1 MSTYILNT
9 FKISYM
15 IKNNVSLLIGMRRMT
30 IAETARLA
38 GVSYNTIY
46 ALYHDQT
53 AGIEFATLNKLC
65 EVLDCTTNDL
75 LKLLRRQN
83 SQVSNIIPYTICT
96 MIKLLV
102 LISIP

>member
-38 GVSYNTIY
+38 GVSYNTR
-46 ALYHDQT
+46 
-53 AGIEFATLNKLC
+53 N
-65 EVLDCTTNDL
+65 
-75 LKLLRRQN
+75 
-83 SQVSNIIPYTICT
+83 
-96 MIKLLV
+96 
-102 LISIP
+102 ISIFLYYRKY

>member
-15 IKNNVSLLIGMRRMT
+15 IKNNVSLLIGMRGMT

-75 LKLLRRQN
+75 LKY
-83 SQVSNIIPYTICT
+83 IPD
-96 MIKLLV
+96 
-102 LISIP
+102 

>member
-65 EVLDCTTNDL
+65 ENLIIFKYYDKKQCVSYYRSKKND
-75 LKLLRRQN
+75 N
-83 SQVSNIIPYTICT
+83 C
-96 MIKLLV
+96 
-102 LISIP
+102 

>member
-75 LKLLRRQN
+75 LKYIPDYLIIFKYYDKKQC
-83 SQVSNIIPYTICT
+83 VSYYRSKKNDNC
-96 MIKLLV
+96 
-102 LISIP
+102 

>member
-38 GVSYNTIY
+38 GVSYNTKY
-46 ALYHDQT
+46 
-53 AGIEFATLNKLC
+53 F
-65 EVLDCTTNDL
+65 
-75 LKLLRRQN
+75 
-83 SQVSNIIPYTICT
+83 NIFI
-96 MIKLLV
+96 L
-102 LISIP
+102 

>member
-1 MSTYILNT
+1 
-9 FKISYM
+9 
-15 IKNNVSLLIGMRRMT
+15 MRRMT

-65 EVLDCTTNDL
+65 EFKYYDKKQCVSYYRSKKND
-75 LKLLRRQN
+75 N
-83 SQVSNIIPYTICT
+83 C
-96 MIKLLV
+96 
-102 LISIP
+102 

>member
-46 ALYHDQT
+46 AYDKKQCVSYYRS
-53 AGIEFATLNKLC
+53 KK
-65 EVLDCTTNDL
+65 ND
-75 LKLLRRQN
+75 N
-83 SQVSNIIPYTICT
+83 C
-96 MIKLLV
+96 
-102 LISIP
+102 

>member
-65 EVLDCTTNDL
+65 EVDKKQCVSYYRSKKND
-75 LKLLRRQN
+75 N
-83 SQVSNIIPYTICT
+83 C
-96 MIKLLV
+96 
-102 LISIP
+102 